1 MAKLVIE
8 LGGDAKHENEEG
20 ATVFSFPSFPRFL
33 FSLTLVLPQP
43 AASLQEEYPHI
54 SLYLRALTGETG
66 PSSSVA
72 TTASSIPQPDL
83 DAPTDELMLAVRAIM
98 ERSERGELTEQETDE
113 QLREIVERVVAGQ
126 VDAGVAI
133 GEAEMEV
140 EQEAGGQTR
149 TRTADELEDAQG
161 KTKRTR
167 DGDNIGR

>member
-1 MAKLVIE
+1 
-8 LGGDAKHENEEG
+8 
-20 ATVFSFPSFPRFL
+20 
-33 FSLTLVLPQP
+33 
-43 AASLQEEYPHI
+43 LQEEYPHI
-54 SLYLRALTGETG
+54 SLYLRALTGEIG
-66 PSSSVA
+66 PSSAAA
-72 TTASSIPQPDL
+72 TTTSSVPQPDL

-98 ERSERGELTEQETDE
+98 ERSERGELNEQETDE
-113 QLREIVERVVAGQ
+113 QLREIVEQVVAGQ

-140 EQEAGGQTR
+140 EQQQDGSAQTR